1 MNNVFWTLTFCNF
14 SRDILSLFHVQD
26 FHEELMKFREQVN
39 SRIQSQITQAEIPL
53 LLPLPPP
60 SHFIVCWSSDFLI
73 QGPYNLTPFT
83 YHEFEVWI
91 IFTTSIEETIV
102 I

>member
-1 MNNVFWTLTFCNF
+1 MFWTLTLCNF
-14 SRDILSLFHVQD
+14 SRDILPLFHVQD

-53 LLPLPPP
+53 PLPLPLP
-60 SHFIVCWSSDFLI
+60 SHFIVCCSGDFLI
-73 QGPYNLTPFT
+73 QGPYNLTSFT
-83 YHEFEVWI
+83 DHEFEVWI
-91 IFTTSIEETIV
+91 IFTPSIEKTIA